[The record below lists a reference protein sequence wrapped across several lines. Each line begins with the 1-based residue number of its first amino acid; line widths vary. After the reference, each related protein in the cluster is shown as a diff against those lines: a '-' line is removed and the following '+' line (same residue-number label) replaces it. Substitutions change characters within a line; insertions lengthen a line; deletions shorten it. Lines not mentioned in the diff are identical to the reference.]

1 VGGIQLIDDQLG
13 STETFVDEGEDRA
26 DSHGAAESAA
36 SLRIVGIT
44 KSLGDAQILKSV
56 SLDAAAGRITGII
69 GPNGAGKSTL
79 LNIVGGL
86 IRPDEGR
93 ILIGDRDLTLL
104 SMQKRARLGIV
115 RTFQLSREL
124 GELTVLENLL
134 VAPLDQSGERV
145 INAFFGRPRF
155 RAEER
160 AAAEQARR
168 YLRKVGLWALA
179 DAPARTLSG
188 GQKKLLELSRALML
202 DPKIILLDEPAAGVS
217 PPLREEISRMIQ
229 DLRDE
234 GKTLLIVEH
243 DMDVVARLCD
253 QVYVLAEGAN
263 LTSGRFPDVVSD
275 ERVIQAYLGGV
286 A

>member
-1 VGGIQLIDDQLG
+1 MSNDQLG
-13 STETFVDEGEDRA
+13 PAWPLVEERARHEPMRGE
-26 DSHGAAESAA
+26 AEKTAK
-36 SLRIVGIT
+36 LQIVNIK
-44 KSLGDAQILKSV
+44 KSLGDALILKGV
-56 SLDAAAGRITGII
+56 SLEAAAGRITGII

-86 IRPDEGR
+86 LKPDDGQ
-93 ILIGDRDLTLL
+93 ILSGGRDLTVLA
-104 SMQKRARLGIV
+104 MRQRARLGIV
-115 RTFQLSREL
+115 RTFQLPREL

-145 INAFFGRPRF
+145 INAFLGRRRF
-155 RAEER
+155 RREER
-160 AAAEQARR
+160 ASAARARQLL
-168 YLRKVGLWALA
+168 LRVGLWKLA

-202 DPKIILLDEPAAGVS
+202 DPDIILLDEPAAGVS
-217 PPLREEISRMIQ
+217 PPLRAEISQLIK

-253 QVYVLAEGAN
+253 HVYVLAEGAN
-263 LTSGRFPDVVSD
+263 LTNGRFADVVAD
-275 ERVIQAYLGGV
+275 ERVIRAYLGGV

>member
-1 VGGIQLIDDQLG
+1 LINDQLG
-13 STETFVDEGEDRA
+13 PAETFVDEPASHG
-26 DSHGAAESAA
+26 DSHGPGAAAA
-36 SLRIVGIT
+36 TLRIAGIT
-44 KSLGDAQILKSV
+44 KSFGDARILKGV
-56 SLDAAAGRITGII
+56 TLDAQAGRITGII

-86 IRPDEGR
+86 IKPDEGQ
-93 ILIGDRDLTLL
+93 ILCGDRDLTMLA
-104 SMQKRARLGIV
+104 MQKRARLGIV

-145 INAFFGRPRF
+145 INAFLGRRRF
-155 RAEER
+155 REEER
-160 AAAEQARR
+160 ASARR
-168 YLRKVGLWALA
+168 AKQLLLKVGLWRLA

-202 DPKIILLDEPAAGVS
+202 DPRIILLDEPAAGVS
-217 PPLREEISRMIQ
+217 PPLRDDISRLIQ
-229 DLRDE
+229 ELRDE
-234 GKTLLIVEH
+234 GRTLLIVEH

-253 QVYVLAEGAN
+253 HVYVLAEGAN
-263 LTSGRFPDVVSD
+263 LTSGRFKDVVAD
-275 ERVIQAYLGGV
+275 ERVIRAYLGGV